1 MGRIAGYEGR
11 ERPKFLVVLCV
22 CFFFTFLVLL
32 DKCFGC
38 ATIDKNMS
46 LFCLTMVL

>member
-22 CFFFTFLVLL
+22 FFFFYVPGFVGQMFWMC
-32 DKCFGC
+32 D
-38 ATIDKNMS
+38 N
-46 LFCLTMVL
+46 